1 MPVNPTQLKG
11 HTVNQ
16 PHFKTRSRS
25 GVVALVAAA
34 VLASGC
40 ANMSDTQRHTAIG
53 AGIGALAGV
62 VVGDSKTGA
71 VVGAGLGAL
80 GGYVWSRQMA
90 DKKVAMEQATKGTGV
105 DVVQTADNQLKL
117 NIPSDV
123 SFDSGR
129 HDIRPGLRPVLD
141 AFAQGLG
148 NQPNMD
154 VRVVGHTDSTG
165 GDAINN
171 PLSVNRAAA
180 VRDYLNVRGV
190 DTRRMQ
196 IDGRGSREP
205 VADNATEAGRSMNRR
220 VEIFLAERGAVAR

>member
-1 MPVNPTQLKG
+1 MNLFTERAPTK
-11 HTVNQ
+11 
-16 PHFKTRSRS
+16 S
-25 GVVALVAAA
+25 LVAACAALA

-40 ANMSDTQRHTAIG
+40 ANMSDAQRHTAIG
-53 AGIGALAGV
+53 AGVGALAGV
-62 VVGDSKTGA
+62 AIGDSKKSA
-71 VVGAGLGAL
+71 AVGAGLGAL

-90 DKKVAMEQATKGTGV
+90 DKKAVMEQATRGTGV

-129 HDIRPGLRPVLD
+129 AEIRAGLRPVLD

-180 VRDYLNVRGV
+180 VRDYLTSRGV
-190 DTRRMQ
+190 DGRRVQ

-205 VADNATEAGRSMNRR
+205 VTDNRTDAGRAANRR
-220 VEIFLAERGAVAR
+220 VEIFLAERQQ

>member
-1 MPVNPTQLKG
+1 MPTLIQSASF
-11 HTVNQ
+11 Q
-16 PHFKTRSRS
+16 RSA
-25 GVVALVAAA
+25 VAGLCALA

-40 ANMSDTQRHTAIG
+40 ANMSETQRHAAIG
-53 AGIGALAGV
+53 AGVGALAGAAI
-62 VVGDSKTGA
+62 GDSKKSA
-71 VVGAGLGAL
+71 AIGAGVGAL
-80 GGYVWSRQMA
+80 GGYVWSKKMA
-90 DKKVAMEQATKGTGV
+90 DKKAAMEQATAGTGV
-105 DVVQTADNQLKL
+105 AVTQTPDNQLKL

-129 HDIRPGLRPVLD
+129 AEIRAGLRPVLD

-180 VRDYLNVRGV
+180 VRDYLTSRGV
-190 DTRRMQ
+190 DGRRVQ

-205 VADNATEAGRSMNRR
+205 VADNRTDAGRAANRR
-220 VEIFLAERGAVAR
+220 VEIFLAERQQ

>member
-1 MPVNPTQLKG
+1 MTLFTARPSTQG
-11 HTVNQ
+11 
-16 PHFKTRSRS
+16 
-25 GVVALVAAA
+25 LVAACAAVA

-40 ANMSDTQRHTAIG
+40 ANMSDTQRHAAIG
-53 AGIGALAGV
+53 AGVGALAGAAI
-62 VVGDSKTGA
+62 GDSTKSA
-71 VVGAGLGAL
+71 AVGAGLGAL

-90 DKKVAMEQATKGTGV
+90 DKKASMEQATRGTGV

-129 HDIRPGLRPVLD
+129 AEIRAGLRPVLD

-180 VRDYLNVRGV
+180 VRDYLTSRGV
-190 DTRRMQ
+190 DGRRVQ

-205 VADNATEAGRSMNRR
+205 VADNRTDAGRAANRR
-220 VEIFLAERGAVAR
+220 VEIFLAERQQ

>member
-1 MPVNPTQLKG
+1 MTLFTARPSTQG
-11 HTVNQ
+11 
-16 PHFKTRSRS
+16 
-25 GVVALVAAA
+25 LVAACAAVA

-40 ANMSDTQRHTAIG
+40 ANMSDTQRHAAIG
-53 AGIGALAGV
+53 AGVGALAGAAI
-62 VVGDSKTGA
+62 GDSTKSA
-71 VVGAGLGAL
+71 AVGAGLGAL

-90 DKKVAMEQATKGTGV
+90 DKKASMEQATRGTGV

-129 HDIRPGLRPVLD
+129 AEIRPGLRPVLD

-180 VRDYLNVRGV
+180 VRDYLTSRGV
-190 DTRRMQ
+190 DGRRVQ

-205 VADNATEAGRSMNRR
+205 VADNRTDAGRAANRR
-220 VEIFLAERGAVAR
+220 VEIFLAERQQ